1 MLGTKEREEKQALSY
16 LKKLVNK
23 NFKDTDIRM
32 TVSYSNSSEKEERR
46 QQDDDS
52 KEIHFT

>member
-1 MLGTKEREEKQALSY
+1 MDISKEKQALSY

-32 TVSYSNSSEKEERR
+32 IVSYSNCFEKVDTRR
-46 QQDDDS
+46 L
-52 KEIHFT
+52 IVNR

>member
-1 MLGTKEREEKQALSY
+1 MLGTKERKEKQALSY